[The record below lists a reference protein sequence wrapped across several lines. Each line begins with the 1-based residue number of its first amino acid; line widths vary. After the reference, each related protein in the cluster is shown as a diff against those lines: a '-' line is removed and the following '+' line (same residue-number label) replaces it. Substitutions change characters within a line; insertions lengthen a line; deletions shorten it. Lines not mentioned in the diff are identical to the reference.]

1 MYKSPYKHKFLAGS
15 SKCSIKP
22 LSILFTKLLTHIKQG
37 LQKYIVLQ
45 NSLLEK
51 WDQSDVDPFFFF
63 FFFFLII
70 YSDFMPNN
78 SLHPG
83 PRHNDNTIIDSIQVT
98 YT

>member
-63 FFFFLII
+63 FFFFFNYLFRFHAQQFIT
-70 YSDFMPNN
+70 
-78 SLHPG
+78 
-83 PRHNDNTIIDSIQVT
+83 PRAKA
-98 YT
+98 